1 MFYSLRRRKSK
12 SEKLKKMIEKKA
24 GRKLNLETDEQD
36 RVLIP
41 LKIAQSYDINIDQWV
56 HVTYW
61 Q

>member
-41 LKIAQSYDINIDQWV
+41 LKIAQSYDINIDQ
-56 HVTYW
+56 
-61 Q
+61 